1 MSKIITY
8 WADFKLVIFFRYSE
22 VVIIFGNYL
31 FLNSSLLLLI
41 NWLWD
46 HLHVEYR
53 WRSEL
58 LQFWNDYFICW
69 LFLKLWSLLL
79 GKTSV
84 LHLFLN
90 WLRQLRINL
99 CKRIVDHID
108 KSLSNW
114 CHLIHLIDLLRLI
127 TDESV
132 LMNLFIKRRIFREEI
147 FKFLS

>member
-90 WLRQLRINL
+90 WLRQLCINL
-99 CKRIVDHID
+99 CKCIVDHID
-108 KSLSNW
+108 KSLSNR